1 MQANIREMQHSGTMK
16 KTLLALKKR
25 LLSPITILGWSV
37 SSLILAVMGPFNTYV
52 VQSFEGRLLFWSS
65 VILLGTALATV
76 IQILIRK
83 AFPKWHL
90 ITMTVVAWGIFSV
103 AHWLLV
109 LIIVNKVYGH
119 LELPPYSLI
128 FLIVAGV
135 GATIFTTV
143 YLVSPETL
151 LHDGLSPDEGGQNSQ
166 PPPSPSGPEPV
177 QPAPSVAPMP
187 PANPFLAQLG
197 PDAGEKLIRLAM
209 RDHYIEVYTEVGQ
222 KLVHM
227 RFGDAVSQLDA
238 HNGAQVHRSHW
249 ISFDEIKEVVKE
261 GDKLYFRMSD
271 DALVPIS
278 RSRKP
283 ELKKRGLI

>member
-1 MQANIREMQHSGTMK
+1 MQANIREMQRPGTMK

-37 SSLILAVMGPFNTYV
+37 SSLVLAIMGPFNTYA
-52 VQSFEGRLLFWSS
+52 VQPFGERLLFWSG
-65 VILLGTALATV
+65 VILLGITLATF
-76 IQILIRK
+76 IQISVRK
-83 AFPKWHL
+83 AFPKWPMF
-90 ITMTVVAWGIFSV
+90 TMTVVAWAVFT
-103 AHWLLV
+103 ALQWLLV
-109 LIIVNKVYGH
+109 CIIVNKVYGH
-119 LELPPYSLI
+119 LGLPLYSLI
-128 FLIVAGV
+128 FLIIAGV

-151 LHDGLSPDEGGQNSQ
+151 LHDGLSPDEAEQNSRS
-166 PPPSPSGPEPV
+166 PSPPRPV
-177 QPAPSVAPMP
+177 PAPSSATKDA

-227 RFGDAVSQLDA
+227 RFGDAVSQLDTQ
-238 HNGAQVHRSHW
+238 NGARVHRSHW
-249 ISFDEIKEVVKE
+249 ISFDEIREVVKE

-271 DALVPIS
+271 GALVPIS